1 MYVTKS
7 ARASIARAVVLLALS
22 VVLASCGGGST
33 ALVTGNQGG
42 GGASG
47 GAAPAAPPPTGRL
60 TVSVIDPDGIP
71 LANAKVTVQSEVPA
85 IGVSYGRN
93 NVADTDQ
100 LGLATFD
107 PAPEAVKFC
116 VESMI
121 GDYCSGRVVVAA
133 GQSTTYSVT
142 IQPDSPATVALF
154 PVTVPAGGVSADRTE
169 LDLHVHLVGS
179 AMAPFAGS
187 NFRSYPIWPPFETW
201 SPVVRLGDCSVWL
214 GSDLVWPRPPCGKS
228 SGLPVMQVDF
238 DFSLAGMPSPPLAQG
253 PYSALLL
260 LEQSKRV
267 ADYDPY
273 GMRNRAVKHFIR
285 RGRSIPQPDLIGVA
299 GFAGVSADA
308 TSQPLLQTLPL
319 WAPANAVNLFSG
331 DVLDQEA
338 AVDVLRP
345 LIGGNAPLFDAL
357 RVAMAL
363 TSARAPATGRR
374 VIVALLGGGDDSGL
388 SAAERVAALTS
399 LRQQQADTGIEVVLI
414 AYRLES
420 DSVERENLA
429 ELAAA
434 LHAPIIYAGFP
445 RDSGWRADGLYEA
458 LDLASDLLSGSALP
472 TLNAVYRMKSDQPG
486 GFRADSILHDS
497 VFMESGL
504 CEWDWGCSILPL
516 QFAVEV
522 P

>member
-1 MYVTKS
+1 MYVAKS
-7 ARASIARAVVLLALS
+7 ARASIARAVFLALS

-33 ALVTGNQGG
+33 DLVTGTQGG
-42 GGASG
+42 GGSSD

-60 TVSVIDPDGIP
+60 TVSVTGPDGSP
-71 LANAKVTVQSEVPA
+71 LANAKVTIQSEVPA
-85 IGVSYGRN
+85 IGVSYGRY

-107 PAPEAVKFC
+107 PAPEAVNFC

-142 IQPDSPATVALF
+142 IQPESPATVALF

-187 NFRSYPIWPPFETW
+187 NFSSYPNWPPFETW

-214 GSDLVWPRPPCGKS
+214 GTDLVWPRPPCGKS
-228 SGLPVMQVDF
+228 SGLPVMQVAF
-238 DFSLAGMPSPPLAQG
+238 DFSLAGMPSTPLAQG

-260 LEQSKRV
+260 LEQSKRA

-273 GMRNRAVKHFIR
+273 GMRNRAVKHFIQR
-285 RGRSIPQPDLIGVA
+285 ARSGPQADLIAVA
-299 GFAGVSADA
+299 GFAGASSDA
-308 TSQPLLQTLPL
+308 SWPPLLQQLPL
-319 WAPANAVNLFSG
+319 WAPAAAATVFSANRAG
-331 DVLDQEA
+331 QEA
-338 AVDVLRP
+338 AVDTLRP
-345 LIGGNAPLFDAL
+345 LVGGSAPVFDAL
-357 RVAMAL
+357 RAAMTLTATQ
-363 TSARAPATGRR
+363 TSANGRR
-374 VIVALLGGGDDSGL
+374 AIVALVGGGDDSGL
-388 SAAERVAALTS
+388 TAPQRLAALAS
-399 LRQQQADTGIEVVLI
+399 LRQQQVDAGIEVVLI
-414 AYRLES
+414 SYRLES
-420 DSVERENLA
+420 DSAERENLA
-429 ELAAA
+429 GLAAA

-445 RDSGWRADGLYEA
+445 RDTGWRADGLYEA

-486 GFRADSILHDS
+486 GFRAGSVLHDS